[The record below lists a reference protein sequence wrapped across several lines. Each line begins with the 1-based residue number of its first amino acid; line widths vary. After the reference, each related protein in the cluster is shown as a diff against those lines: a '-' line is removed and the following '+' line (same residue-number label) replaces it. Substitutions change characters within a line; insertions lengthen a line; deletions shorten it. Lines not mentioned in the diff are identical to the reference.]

1 MFSTLLQDLRF
12 GLRLLA
18 KSPAIT
24 MNAVATLALA
34 IGANSAVFSVVN
46 SILLRP
52 LPFARPDR
60 LVMLWETNPQRG
72 GEQDRPAWR
81 DVLSWREQSTAFEQ
95 IGAFSMFSGIFTGEP
110 VAQRLV
116 GCRVTANLFPL
127 LGITPRIGRPFLPGD
142 GAANGQRV
150 LLLSDGLWKR

>member
-1 MFSTLLQDLRF
+1 MFSNLFQDIRF

-24 MNAVATLALA
+24 INAVATLALA

-52 LPFARPDR
+52 LPFLRPDG

-72 GEQDRPAWR
+72 RQSDRVAWR
-81 DVLSWREQSTAFEQ
+81 NFVAWREQASSFES
-95 IGAFSMFSGIFTGEP
+95 IGSFTPFSGIFNGE
-110 VAQRLV
+110 
-116 GCRVTANLFPL
+116 
-127 LGITPRIGRPFLPGD
+127 
-142 GAANGQRV
+142 
-150 LLLSDGLWKR
+150 S